1 MKIDNTLVVE
11 MDEKKKFE
19 EVFKKIKIY
28 MT

>member
-28 MT
+28 MA

>member
-19 EVFKKIKIY
+19 EVFKKIRIY

>member
-19 EVFKKIKIY
+19 EVFKKIRIY
-28 MT
+28 VG